1 MQWGAAWEP
10 SWGGGINDSDM
21 VSPFIEVLC
30 RDQSETISP
39 YMEVLCRGQS
49 VTISPCVEVP
59 RKMPMGSYMG
69 AFMGSHD

>member
-1 MQWGAAWEP
+1 
-10 SWGGGINDSDM
+10 M